1 VTLIQQTC
9 IPVLSFNVF
18 KMLSVFFGHV
28 QKLLEIRLMDKLD
41 QLRDAK
47 SCLKIVENHNYV
59 KQFITFH
66 EIFISAL

>member
-9 IPVLSFNVF
+9 IPVLSFDIF

-28 QKLLEIRLMDKLD
+28 QKLLEIRLMDKLY

-47 SCLKIVENHNYV
+47 SCLKIVENHKYV
-59 KQFITFH
+59 KQLVTFH
-66 EIFISAL
+66 EIL

>member
-1 VTLIQQTC
+1 
-9 IPVLSFNVF
+9 
-18 KMLSVFFGHV
+18 MLSVFFGHV